1 MAQFWHASRRRR
13 KELYYMPKQRNSS
26 RPLVGR
32 PSAFIASAI
41 EISLTQGSNARI
53 RNEELLCFQ
62 GLSLLW
68 LTCFSF
74 DLRRQ

>member
-1 MAQFWHASRRRR
+1 MAQFWYASRRRR

-41 EISLTQGSNARI
+41 EINLTQGSNARI
-53 RNEELLCFQ
+53 QRGQSLCFQ

-68 LTCFSF
+68 LTCFAS
-74 DLRRQ
+74 DLHRQ